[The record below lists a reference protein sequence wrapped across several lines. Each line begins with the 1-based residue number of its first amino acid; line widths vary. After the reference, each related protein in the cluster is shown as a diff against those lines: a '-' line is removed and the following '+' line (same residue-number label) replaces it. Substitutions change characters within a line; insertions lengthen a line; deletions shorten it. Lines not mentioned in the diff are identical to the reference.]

1 MARPPSTYEGR
12 QHRGADALRH
22 RERFVPAAGDAV
34 ARLPE
39 PQLVDQHGEP
49 LPVLGEVNGVGR
61 RAEDR
66 NARLLQRGGQLQ
78 RRLPAELDDDAD
90 QLAPR
95 LLDMQYLEH
104 ILDRSEEHTSELQSL
119 MRISYAV
126 FCLTQKTT

>member
-1 MARPPSTYEGR
+1 MTPS
-12 QHRGADALRH
+12 
-22 RERFVPAAGDAV
+22 VPTRRSSDR
-34 ARLPE
+34 RLPE

-66 NARLLQRGGQLQ
+66 NARLRQRGGQLQ

-104 ILDRSEEHTSELQSL
+104 ILDRQRLEIEPVRRVVVGRDRLRLAVRSEERRVGTEWVS
-119 MRISYAV
+119 
-126 FCLTQKTT
+126 